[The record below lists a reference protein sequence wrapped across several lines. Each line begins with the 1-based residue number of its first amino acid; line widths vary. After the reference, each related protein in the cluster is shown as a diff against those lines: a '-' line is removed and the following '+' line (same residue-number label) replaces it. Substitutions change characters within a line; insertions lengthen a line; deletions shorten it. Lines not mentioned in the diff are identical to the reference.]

1 MAGLARPI
9 CAALAT
15 CPLVEEYPSD
25 RLQVWFVTGASS
37 GFGRAI
43 TEAAAEAGETVVAA
57 VRRPAA
63 LAELAEKYPGLID
76 PVALDVTDPAA
87 AESAIADAVA
97 RHGHIDVLVN
107 NAGRTQVGAVEE
119 TTDDELRTCSTCT
132 SSDRSRSPGRCC
144 RTCASGAAGRS

>member
-1 MAGLARPI
+1 M
-9 CAALAT
+9 T
-15 CPLVEEYPSD
+15 DS
-25 RLQVWFVTGASS
+25 QVWFVTGASS

-119 TTDDELRTCSTCT
+119 TTDDELRTLFDLHLFGPFTLT
-132 SSDRSRSPGRCC
+132 RAVLPHMRERG
-144 RTCASGAAGRS
+144 SGAIVMMIADDDDEQCRR